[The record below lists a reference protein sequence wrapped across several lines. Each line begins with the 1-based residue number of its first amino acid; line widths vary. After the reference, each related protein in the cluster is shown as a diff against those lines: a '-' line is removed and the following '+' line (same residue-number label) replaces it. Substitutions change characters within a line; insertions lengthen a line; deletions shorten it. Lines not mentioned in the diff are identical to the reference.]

1 VVRRGRARRNSLRVS
16 AEYDAGYWADILARK
31 PWQHAASLSEFLVPR
46 DRTTR
51 VAKVDGRLTRISNED
66 YYRYRAGM
74 LQRVLAEYAGHAP
87 SLAEVG
93 CGYGANLFS
102 LLELHRW
109 RPLLGFDVSQTAL
122 EAAREIARHFKCESE
137 LEFHRLDLTN
147 RSAPE
152 FSRLRGATVFSYYCF
167 EQLKRATGDVI
178 DNLIE
183 AGVSRVIHIEA
194 TPELWNLW
202 NPVDA
207 VSRLYTWS
215 QDYQDNLLTT
225 LRERERRGRVT
236 LLRVHRLH
244 YAPSV
249 RHDPTLMCWEPV
261 S

>member
-1 VVRRGRARRNSLRVS
+1 MSDGGVSPTTHAVPGEPLSALGSTAAVTREALKILAQVVRRGRARRNSLRVS

-31 PWQHAASLSEFLVPR
+31 PWQQAASLSEFLVPR

-122 EAAREIARHFKCESE
+122 EAAREIARHFKCEGE

-152 FSRLRGATVFSYYCF
+152 FCTTPWRDGV
-167 EQLKRATGDVI
+167 QLLLFRAVEEGDWRR
-178 DNLIE
+178 DRQ
-183 AGVSRVIHIEA
+183 S
-194 TPELWNLW
+194 
-202 NPVDA
+202 D
-207 VSRLYTWS
+207 
-215 QDYQDNLLTT
+215 
-225 LRERERRGRVT
+225 RGR
-236 LLRVHRLH
+236 RL
-244 YAPSV
+244 P
-249 RHDPTLMCWEPV
+249 RHPYRTDPRALEPV
-261 S
+261 ESR